1 MADLNF
7 QQLDEQIYLVRRRFE
22 QFKKERENWREEK
35 KDLEEKL
42 RALEEEVGRLT
53 ESERNRSVIVNE
65 NEQYRKS
72 QEIVREQV
80 VKMLDRIDTFA
91 QS

>member
-7 QQLDEQIYLVRRRFE
+7 QQLDEQIYLMRRRFE
-22 QFKKERENWREEK
+22 QFQKERENWREERE
-35 KDLEEKL
+35 DLEKKL
-42 RALEEEVGRLT
+42 HALEEEVGRL
-53 ESERNRSVIVNE
+53 SEFERKGSSIVNE
-65 NEQYRKS
+65 NKQYRKS